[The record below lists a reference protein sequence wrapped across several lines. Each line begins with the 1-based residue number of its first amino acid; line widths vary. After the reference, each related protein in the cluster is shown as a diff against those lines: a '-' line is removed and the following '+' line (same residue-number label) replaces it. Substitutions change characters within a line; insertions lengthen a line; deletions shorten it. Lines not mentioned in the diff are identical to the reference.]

1 MLLSSK
7 RRVATVA
14 VVLCILVAAVVAALV
29 WPGGRSSPADTRTAV
44 PRSQVPA
51 STAGRVARHVLS
63 NGCLYSRRGVPRCGV
78 LLGAAYG
85 ANTDPTAWERSMGHR
100 LGVHRTYWGSD
111 GVGAGVD
118 QARRDIGEGRLPW
131 LSFKLPHPWHEM
143 ADGQGDPWVRDLAER
158 LRTVPGPVWVAFHHE
173 PEGDGDVRQ
182 WTRMQRHLAP
192 LVRRTAPNVGYTVVL
207 TGWNELYGPRN
218 LRLGA
223 VWPSGTTIDVVGFDV
238 YDKYGVLKHGR
249 RFATSTDFAG
259 SYFRPFERFARRH
272 HTRWALAET
281 GQTDSAAAVD
291 PRWVRRTY
299 LQIARYD
306 GVAMSYFNSGLN
318 SRADWRLQ
326 GEKARDF
333 AAALRRSPTL

>member
-7 RRVATVA
+7 PRVAVVA
-14 VVLCILVAAVVAALV
+14 VVLGILVAAVVAALV
-29 WPGGRSSPADTRTAV
+29 GPGGRSSAGDTHTAI
-44 PRSQVPA
+44 PQSQVPA
-51 STAGRVARHVLS
+51 STAGRLARHVLS

-111 GVGAGVD
+111 GVGAAVE

-131 LSFKLPHPWHEM
+131 LSFKLPYAWTEM
-143 ADGQGDPWVRDLAER
+143 AGGRGDPWARDLAER

-173 PEGDGDVRQ
+173 PEGDGDVRE

-207 TGWNELYGPRN
+207 TGWNELYGPRH

-249 RFATSTDFAG
+249 RFDTSTDFADR
-259 SYFRPFERFARRH
+259 YFRPFERFAKAH

-281 GQTDSAAAVD
+281 GQTDASAAVD
-291 PRWVRRTY
+291 PHWARRTY
-299 LQIARYD
+299 LEMAKYG
-306 GVAMSYFNSGLN
+306 GVAMSYFDSDLN
-318 SRADWRLQ
+318 SRADWRLRGAKEQ
-326 GEKARDF
+326 DF
-333 AAALRRSPTL
+333 ADALRLAPTL